1 LRLKLSDSSFS
12 FEEETS
18 GSLGRGY
25 RVGFLGMLHLEIIT
39 ERLRREHSLELIITQ
54 PTITYQVKLK
64 NGQEKIIYNPS
75 LFPDHGEVTEVR
87 EPWVKAKII
96 TPGDYAGVIS
106 QIFYRHEGQVLS
118 NLDFGDGRV
127 EIIAELPLRELMRGF
142 FDELKSETS
151 GYASLSY
158 EPDNYRVA
166 DVARMD
172 ILVAEELQPAFA
184 RVVSKF
190 RMQEEAEKMVEKLH
204 SILPRQNFV
213 MKIQAKF
220 MGRILSSKTVKAYR
234 KDVTGKLYGGD
245 ITRKMKL
252 LEKQKKGKKKMKGM
266 GKVNI
271 SQDVF
276 LKMMKND

>member
-1 LRLKLSDSSFS
+1 
-12 FEEETS
+12 
-18 GSLGRGY
+18 
-25 RVGFLGMLHLEIIT
+25 MLHLEIIT
-39 ERLRREHSLELIITQ
+39 ERLRREHNLDLIITQ
-54 PTITYQVKLK
+54 PTIIYKVKLK
-64 NGQEKIIYNPS
+64 NGEEETIYNPS
-75 LFPDHGEVTEVR
+75 LFPDHGDLLEVE

-96 TPGDYAGVIS
+96 SPAEYAGVIS
-106 QIFYRHEGQVLS
+106 QLFYRHEGQVLS
-118 NLDFGDGRV
+118 NLDFGDGRI
-127 EIIAELPLRELMRGF
+127 EIVAEVPLRELMRGF

-158 EPDNYRVA
+158 ENDGYRKA

-172 ILVAEELQPAFA
+172 ILVADEIQVPFA
-184 RVVSKF
+184 RVVSKV
-190 RMQEEAEKMVEKLH
+190 RMQEEAEKAVEKLH
-204 SILPRQNFV
+204 KILPRQNFV
-213 MKIQAKF
+213 MKVQAKVL
-220 MGRILSSKTVKAYR
+220 GRILSSKTVKAYR

-266 GKVNI
+266 GKISI